1 MAADDDP
8 SREATPRGAATNPG
22 VRRILSGKTPLP
34 KVHVGECRHIPMHRR
49 MITFSRNAFLPLTT
63 VCANRCG
70 YCCFRTPV
78 SDGCI
83 MPPGEA
89 IRTLDAS
96 AALGCTEALFTFGER
111 PGEVPGFTS
120 MLGTFGYTDIL
131 DYVYD
136 LSLAAIER
144 GLLPHTNAGILSY
157 EELDRL
163 REVNASMGLMLETT
177 ADVPAHRDSPGK
189 DPAVRID
196 MIENA
201 GRLSIPFTTGI
212 LIGLGET
219 MEDREESLGVI
230 RDLHS
235 RFGHIQEVIVQ
246 NFCPKPGT
254 PMEGMPVPGTDEICA
269 TITLAREILPRD
281 VAVQI
286 PPNLIDAA
294 RLVGCGVDDLGGISP
309 LTIDYVNPE
318 HPWPQID
325 ELRRVAGDAELR
337 ERLCIYPQYIEL
349 GWYSPLLEPL
359 IRDLAERLARR
370 GSIAS
375 SFIPTDLSGDLP

>member
-1 MAADDDP
+1 
-8 SREATPRGAATNPG
+8 
-22 VRRILSGKTPLP
+22 
-34 KVHVGECRHIPMHRR
+34 
-49 MITFSRNAFLPLTT
+49 
-63 VCANRCG
+63 
-70 YCCFRTPV
+70 
-78 SDGCI
+78 
-83 MPPGEA
+83 MPPDEVL
-89 IRTLDAS
+89 RTMDVSAS
-96 AALGCTEALFTFGER
+96 LGCTEALFTFGER

-120 MLGTFGYTDIL
+120 MLGTFGYADIL

-157 EELDRL
+157 EDLDRL

-177 ADVPAHRDSPGK
+177 ADVAAHRDSPGK
-189 DPAVRID
+189 DPGVRID

-201 GRLSIPFTTGI
+201 GKLSIPFTTGI
-212 LIGLGET
+212 LVGIGET
-219 MEDREESLGVI
+219 MEDREESLRVI
-230 RDLHS
+230 RDLHR

-254 PMEGMPVPGTDEICA
+254 LMEGAPVPDTSELCA

-286 PPNLIDAA
+286 PPNLADASH
-294 RLVGCGVDDLGGISP
+294 LVGCGVDDLGGVSP

-318 HPWPQID
+318 RPWPEIE
-325 ELRRVAGDAELR
+325 ELKRVAGDAELR
-337 ERLCIYPQYIEL
+337 ERLCIYPQYIEK

-359 IRDLAERLARR
+359 IQRLAERLRVIQQ
-370 GSIAS
+370 G
-375 SFIPTDLSGDLP
+375 

>member
-1 MAADDDP
+1 
-8 SREATPRGAATNPG
+8 
-22 VRRILSGKTPLP
+22 
-34 KVHVGECRHIPMHRR
+34 
-49 MITFSRNAFLPLTT
+49 
-63 VCANRCG
+63 
-70 YCCFRTPV
+70 
-78 SDGCI
+78 
-83 MPPGEA
+83 MPPDEML
-89 IRTLDAS
+89 RTMDVSAS
-96 AALGCTEALFTFGER
+96 LGCTEALFTFGER
-111 PGEVPGFTS
+111 PGAVPGFTS

-157 EELDRL
+157 GELDRL
-163 REVNASMGLMLETT
+163 RGVNASMGLMLETT

-189 DPAVRID
+189 DPGVRID

-201 GRLSIPFTTGI
+201 GKLSIPFTTGI
-212 LIGLGET
+212 LVGIGET
-219 MEDREESLGVI
+219 MEDREESLRVI
-230 RDLHS
+230 RDLHR

-254 PMEGMPVPGTDEICA
+254 LMEGAPAPDTSELCA

-286 PPNLIDAA
+286 PPNLADASH
-294 RLVGCGVDDLGGISP
+294 LVGCGVDDLGGVSP

-318 HPWPQID
+318 RPWPEIE

-337 ERLCIYPQYIEL
+337 ERLCIYPQYIEKS
-349 GWYSPLLEPL
+349 WYSPLLEPL
-359 IRDLAERLARR
+359 IRRLAERLRVIQQ
-370 GSIAS
+370 G
-375 SFIPTDLSGDLP
+375 

>member
-1 MAADDDP
+1 
-8 SREATPRGAATNPG
+8 
-22 VRRILSGKTPLP
+22 
-34 KVHVGECRHIPMHRR
+34 
-49 MITFSRNAFLPLTT
+49 
-63 VCANRCG
+63 
-70 YCCFRTPV
+70 
-78 SDGCI
+78 
-83 MPPGEA
+83 MPPGEVF
-89 IRTLDAS
+89 RTMDVS
-96 AALGCTEALFTFGER
+96 AGLGCTEALFTFGER
-111 PGEVPGFTS
+111 PGAVPGFTS

-157 EELDRL
+157 GELDRL
-163 REVNASMGLMLETT
+163 RGVNASMGLMLETT

-189 DPAVRID
+189 DPGVRID

-201 GRLSIPFTTGI
+201 GKLSIPFTTGI
-212 LIGLGET
+212 LVGIGET
-219 MEDREESLGVI
+219 MEDREESLRVI
-230 RDLHS
+230 RDLHR

-254 PMEGMPVPGTDEICA
+254 LMEGAPAPDTSELCA

-286 PPNLIDAA
+286 PPNLADASH
-294 RLVGCGVDDLGGISP
+294 LVGCGVDDLGGVSP

-318 HPWPQID
+318 RPWPEIE

-337 ERLCIYPQYIEL
+337 ERLCIYPQYIEK

-359 IRDLAERLARR
+359 IRRLAERLRVIQQ
-370 GSIAS
+370 G
-375 SFIPTDLSGDLP
+375 